1 FHFKIGIRSDGI
13 FGRDRVVLYP
23 DMKGPGHRHS
33 LLSDLAYLKPRIRK
47 TELAPKGEFNYRGRL
62 SVFGR
67 PAARADQAQGRFRHF
82 LGCRERRDVQLKP
95 LERTVPIIANM
106 PRVNGIVLAHRH
118 QKYAARFTIL
128 SDI

>member
-1 FHFKIGIRSDGI
+1 AQRHTFGSKHGLRYPQRVAAKALIAADQVADHATLERIAFHFKIGIRSDGI

-67 PAARADQAQGRFRHF
+67 PAARADQA
-82 LGCRERRDVQLKP
+82 
-95 LERTVPIIANM
+95 
-106 PRVNGIVLAHRH
+106 
-118 QKYAARFTIL
+118 
-128 SDI
+128 